1 MGVGAPLRTLR
12 LRDGIAEAVLC
23 PDLGGGV
30 ASYDLV
36 GRGGRRALF
45 RRAGPAPADALA
57 LACAPLVPWS
67 NRISGG
73 GFEADGGFVTLA
85 ANWPGEPCPLHGN
98 GMQARW
104 QVAGHDARAAEL
116 TLDSDGPG
124 AFRYAATLR
133 YWLRD
138 GALGMRLAVRH
149 RGAAPLPYG
158 LGFHPWFPRTAA
170 TTLQA
175 RADAVWLE
183 DARHLPTRR
192 VPLAERPAW
201 DFAAGRALPP
211 GWINNGFVGWD
222 GRATIGWPG
231 RGLALAVEAAA
242 EGADGAA
249 PLAVFLVYSP
259 GAQADFFCFEP
270 VSHPVDA
277 HHLAGRP
284 GLFRLAP
291 GQSAAVQCR
300 FLPREIAGAP
310 SVSSA
315 RSRRRH

>member
-1 MGVGAPLRTLR
+1 
-12 LRDGIAEAVLC
+12 
-23 PDLGGGV
+23 
-30 ASYDLV
+30 
-36 GRGGRRALF
+36 
-45 RRAGPAPADALA
+45 
-57 LACAPLVPWS
+57 
-67 NRISGG
+67 
-73 GFEADGGFVTLA
+73 
-85 ANWPGEPCPLHGN
+85 
-98 GMQARW
+98 
-104 QVAGHDARAAEL
+104 
-116 TLDSDGPG
+116 
-124 AFRYAATLR
+124 
-133 YWLRD
+133 
-138 GALGMRLAVRH
+138 
-149 RGAAPLPYG
+149 
-158 LGFHPWFPRTAA
+158 
-170 TTLQA
+170 
-175 RADAVWLE
+175 E

-231 RGLALAVEAAA
+231 RGLALAVEAEA

>member
-1 MGVGAPLRTLR
+1 MGAPFRTLR
-12 LRDGIAEAVLC
+12 LCDGIAEVVLC
-23 PDLGGGV
+23 PDLGGGL

-36 GRGGRRALF
+36 APGGRLALF

-57 LACAPLVPWS
+57 LACTPLVPWS

-73 GFEADGGFVTLA
+73 GFQADGGFVALD

-104 QVAGHDARAAEL
+104 QVASHTARAAEL

-124 AFRYAATLR
+124 AFRYTATLR
-133 YWLRD
+133 YWLQD

-170 TTLQA
+170 TTLTA

-183 DARHLPTRR
+183 DARHLPTRS
-192 VPLAERPAW
+192 VPVAGRPEW
-201 DFAAGRALPP
+201 DFAGGRALPP

-222 GRATIGWPG
+222 GCATISWPD
-231 RGLALAVEAAA
+231 RGIALTVNAAA
-242 EGADGAA
+242 FEGSA
-249 PLAVFLVYSP
+249 PLAVYILYSP
-259 GAQADFFCFEP
+259 GADADSFCFEP

-277 HHLAGRP
+277 HNLP
-284 GLFRLAP
+284 GLPGLSVLAP
-291 GQSAAVQCR
+291 GDSVSVQCR
-300 FLPREIAGAP
+300 FVPQEL
-310 SVSSA
+310 
-315 RSRRRH
+315 